1 MTLKKRNLIAG
12 ILYLALIIPGPFAY
26 IMIPS
31 LLESQSSIIN
41 YVSTHMS
48 LIYLWILLDVLIIA
62 IEIILSYYLLKI
74 FEGFNKK
81 LSIVAFIL
89 RLAVVAVMIIN
100 VGFLFNIVIS
110 NGVEALAMIK
120 NHKTFIMIWQLFFS
134 IHVVLLG
141 YMIFKGLKNYVK
153 YLGIILMLGALG
165 YLIDSLNYFFID
177 NEFFTLLGSFLLVFI
192 TVGEISMGV
201 ALLLKKIIKT

>member
-81 LSIVAFIL
+81 LSMVAFIL

-110 NGVEALAMIK
+110 NGVESLEMIK

-134 IHVVLLG
+134 IHIVLLG

-177 NEFFTLLGSFLLVFI
+177 NEFFTLLGSFLLIFI

>member
-74 FEGFNKK
+74 FEVFNKK
-81 LSIVAFIL
+81 LSMVAFIL

-100 VGFLFNIVIS
+100 VVFLVNIVIS
-110 NGVEALAMIK
+110 NGVETLEMIK
-120 NHKTFIMIWQLFFS
+120 NHKTFMMIWQLFFS

-141 YMIFKGLKNYVK
+141 YMIFKGLKNYLK

-177 NEFFTLLGSFLLVFI
+177 NEFFTLLGSFLLIFI